1 MVNLQIFLNFL
12 RITRVRIPGKS
23 ILSEIVSVFQTLG
36 FEPREAPDGDRQL
49 RAAPWLRRGS
59 PSCFSEQ
66 ASYILKAYKACLGL
80 NINIKILYLNRR
92 PLDRKWGSRD
102 SLAHG
107 ASAIATALTAL
118 TAQNRR
124 PVNRLFQLR
133 IYFSSGG
140 VHVRARMGRARAW
153 CGMKS
158 AKALNNYALARNCGG
173 QN

>member
-1 MVNLQIFLNFL
+1 VVNLHIILNCL

-49 RAAPWLRRGS
+49 RAAQWLRRGS

-102 SLAHG
+102 SLLH
-107 ASAIATALTAL
+107 SAIQPETETQPAA
-118 TAQNRR
+118 
-124 PVNRLFQLR
+124 P
-133 IYFSSGG
+133 
-140 VHVRARMGRARAW
+140 
-153 CGMKS
+153 
-158 AKALNNYALARNCGG
+158 
-173 QN
+173 

>member
-12 RITRVRIPGKS
+12 KITRVRIPGKS
-23 ILSEIVSVFQTLG
+23 ILFEIVSVFQTLG
-36 FEPREAPDGDRQL
+36 FEPHEAPDGDRQL

-102 SLAHG
+102 SRLWGSKQHSDDSDGG
-107 ASAIATALTAL
+107 ADGWLGYTE
-118 TAQNRR
+118 R
-124 PVNRLFQLR
+124 
-133 IYFSSGG
+133 
-140 VHVRARMGRARAW
+140 
-153 CGMKS
+153 
-158 AKALNNYALARNCGG
+158 
-173 QN
+173 